1 MRTTTHHRRARR
13 SRARGLPAR
22 GATAGA
28 SALVLAATVLAAAP
42 PASAADDEV
51 TAVRRSGEDRVAT
64 ALAVTR
70 DRDADRN
77 LYGAPAKPSVV
88 LASADAYA
96 DALAATAL
104 ADRYGAPLLLT
115 GRDALDPRVAAEL
128 ADHLPA
134 GSTVRLLGGDAALSP
149 AVAAAVTAGGW
160 RAERVAGADRY
171 ATAAAV
177 AALSDTDPSRCDVIV
192 STGTDFADGA
202 AAAAAS
208 RADRPLL
215 FTDGDRLPPATAA
228 ALEACAGGAGGAGT
242 LTAVGGPAARAAASL
257 GGAAASLAVTVASGG
272 DRYATAAA
280 LAPEG
285 AADGWV
291 VLTTGEDFPDA
302 LVGGTY
308 GVPVLLT
315 RADVLPEAARA
326 ALSERR
332 GRVRHLVVV
341 GGSRAVSDGV
351 LRAAADLLGATVV
364 SG

>member
-1 MRTTTHHRRARR
+1 MRTTTHHRHGCR

-22 GATAGA
+22 GASAGA
-28 SALVLAATVLAAAP
+28 TVLVLAATVLATAPSAA
-42 PASAADDEV
+42 AADDEV
-51 TAVRRSGEDRVAT
+51 TAVRQRGEDRVAT

-70 DRDADRN
+70 DRDAAGN
-77 LYGAPAKPSVV
+77 LYGAPAQPSVV

-104 ADRYGAPLLLT
+104 ADRFGAPLLLT
-115 GRDALDPRVAAEL
+115 GRGALDPRVAAEL
-128 ADHLPA
+128 AAHLPA

-149 AVAAAVTAGGW
+149 AVADAVTTGGW
-160 RAERVAGADRY
+160 RVERVAGADRY

-177 AALSDTDPSRCDVIV
+177 AAATDTDPSRCDVIV

-202 AAAAAS
+202 AASAAS

-215 FTDGDRLPPATAA
+215 FTDGDRLPSATAA
-228 ALEACAGGAGGAGT
+228 ALEACAQAAGGAGT
-242 LTAVGGPAARAAASL
+242 LTAVGGPAARAVASL
-257 GGAAASLAVTVASGG
+257 GGAAASLAVSVASGG

-280 LAPEG
+280 LLPDD
-285 AADGWV
+285 AADGWM

-315 RADVLPEAARA
+315 RPDALPEAARA
-326 ALSERR
+326 ALAQRR

-341 GGSRAVSDGV
+341 GGSKAVSDDV

-364 SG
+364 PG